1 MGQHILVVEDES
13 VIQELLKLNLTM
25 AGYKV
30 SQARDTQH
38 AMAVLKAGPVD
49 MLMLDWNLPG
59 ESGLSLVRQLRA
71 SARKDWLPVLMLS
84 GRDQELDKVMALD
97 AGVDDYMVKPFRAR
111 ELLARVQSLLRSVGP
126 EFQDEVIVMGVLR
139 LDHAQRRVTV
149 NGQLIDLGPT
159 EYRLLHFLLRHP
171 DRVYSRSQLL
181 SHVWDGNLELQD
193 RTVDVYIARL
203 RNLLENAGLLGAIE
217 TVRAVGYR
225 FVNQGTA
232 KLTPKP
238 AQEANVNRG

>member
-1 MGQHILVVEDES
+1 MRQHVLVVEDEPD
-13 VIQELLKLNLTM
+13 IQELLKLNLTM

-30 SQARDTQH
+30 SQARDAQN
-38 AMAVLKAGPVD
+38 AMALLKAGQVD

-59 ESGLSLVRQLRA
+59 ESGVSLVRHLR
-71 SARKDWLPVLMLS
+71 SSVRKNWLPVLMLS

-97 AGVDDYMVKPFRAR
+97 AGVDDYMIKPFRVR

-126 EFQDEVIVMGVLR
+126 EHQDEVIVMGVLR

-149 NGQLIDLGPT
+149 NGRLIDLGPT
-159 EYRLLHFLLRHP
+159 EYRLMHFLLRHP

-203 RNLLENAGLLGAIE
+203 RNLMENAGLDGAIE

-225 FVNQGTA
+225 FVNQGAATP
-232 KLTPKP
+232 TPKP
-238 AQEANVNRG
+238 VRG

>member
-1 MGQHILVVEDES
+1 MGQHIFVVEDES
-13 VIQELLKLNLTM
+13 HIQELLKLNLTM

-97 AGVDDYMVKPFRAR
+97 AGVDDYMVKPFRVR

-232 KLTPKP
+232 TLTPKP
-238 AQEANVNRG
+238 APEANVNCG

>member
-38 AMAVLKAGPVD
+38 AIAVLKAGPVD

-97 AGVDDYMVKPFRAR
+97 AGVDDYMVKPFRVR

-232 KLTPKP
+232 TLTPKP
-238 AQEANVNRG
+238 APEANVNCG

>member
-1 MGQHILVVEDES
+1 MVQQVLVVEDEP

-30 SQARDTQH
+30 SLARDTQQ
-38 AMAVLKAGPVD
+38 ALSRLQRTQFDILV
-49 MLMLDWNLPG
+49 LDWNLPG
-59 ESGLSLVRQLRA
+59 ESGVSLVRQLRA
-71 SARKDWLPVLMLS
+71 SASKKRLPVLMLS

-97 AGVDDYMVKPFRAR
+97 AGVDDYMIKPFRVR

-149 NGQLIDLGPT
+149 NGKLIDLGPT

-171 DRVYSRSQLL
+171 DRAYSRSQLL

-203 RNLLENAGLLGAIE
+203 RNLMENAGLDGAIE

-225 FVNQGTA
+225 FVNQGAATP
-232 KLTPKP
+232 TPKP
-238 AQEANVNRG
+238 VRG

>member
-1 MGQHILVVEDES
+1 MRQHVLVVEDEPG
-13 VIQELLKLNLTM
+13 IQELLKLNLTM
-25 AGYKV
+25 AGYRV
-30 SQARDTQH
+30 SQATDAVH
-38 AMAVLKAGPVD
+38 AMAVLKTGSVD

-59 ESGLSLVRQLRA
+59 QSGVSLVRQLRA
-71 SARKDWLPVLMLS
+71 SARKSWLPVLMLS

-97 AGVDDYMVKPFRAR
+97 AGVDDYMIKPFRVR
-111 ELLARVQSLLRSVGP
+111 ELLARVQSLLRSVSKEG
-126 EFQDEVIVMGVLR
+126 QDEVIVLGVLR

-149 NGQLIDLGPT
+149 HGQLIDLGPT
-159 EYRLLHFLLRHP
+159 EYRLMHFLLRHP

-203 RNLLENAGLLGAIE
+203 RNLLENAGLDGAIE

-225 FVNQGTA
+225 FVNQGAATL
-232 KLTPKP
+232 KPKP
-238 AQEANVNRG
+238 VQGQA

>member
-1 MGQHILVVEDES
+1 MGQHILVVEDEPH
-13 VIQELLKLNLTM
+13 IQELLKLNLTM

-30 SQARDTQH
+30 SQVRDTQH

-59 ESGLSLVRQLRA
+59 ESGVSLVRQLRA
-71 SARKDWLPVLMLS
+71 SIRKNWLPVLMLS

-97 AGVDDYMVKPFRAR
+97 AGVDDYMIKPFRVR

-171 DRVYSRSQLL
+171 DRAYSRSQLL

-193 RTVDVYIARL
+193 RTVDVYIARV
-203 RNLLENAGLLGAIE
+203 RNLLESNGLIGAIE
-217 TVRAVGYR
+217 TIRAVGYR
-225 FVNQGTA
+225 FIKQNAQ
-232 KLTPKP
+232 TPAMGSKQ
-238 AQEANVNRG
+238 AAVVSRG

>member
-1 MGQHILVVEDES
+1 
-13 VIQELLKLNLTM
+13 M

-38 AMAVLKAGPVD
+38 AIAVLKAGPVD

-97 AGVDDYMVKPFRAR
+97 AGVDDYMVKPFRVR

-232 KLTPKP
+232 TLTPKP
-238 AQEANVNRG
+238 APEANVNCG